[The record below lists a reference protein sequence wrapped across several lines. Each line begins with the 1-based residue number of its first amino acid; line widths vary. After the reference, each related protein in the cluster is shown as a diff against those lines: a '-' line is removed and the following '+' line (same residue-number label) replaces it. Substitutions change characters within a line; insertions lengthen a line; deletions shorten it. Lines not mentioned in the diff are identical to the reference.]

1 MKLTDLRPCDA
12 CNGPLQ
18 GKPGGV
24 RSATWYVVRVTQA
37 MLNPKAAGR
46 TLGLAQFFGQGS
58 ISPAALNLAEVMGDC
73 GDDAV
78 MILGDKEPALTT
90 ELFICFDCYCG
101 PLDLA
106 SVVERRARATEEA
119 GDGRR
124 EAE

>member
-46 TLGLAQFFGQGS
+46 TLGLAQFFGNGDM
-58 ISPAALNLAEVMGDC
+58 AAPGALTLAEAMGDC
-73 GDDAV
+73 GDDAA
-78 MILGDKEPALTT
+78 MILGDKEPELMT
-90 ELFICFDCYCG
+90 ELFICFDCYCE
-101 PLDLA
+101 PISLA
-106 SVVERRARATEEA
+106 GIVERRSEARAAT
-119 GDGRR
+119 
-124 EAE
+124 